1 MRKRM
6 DGQVTVPWLVM
17 NVMEVFLC
25 PSRGCFCTAVAL
37 WRARNPERF
46 NCVTHAVLTSTPD
59 VSATPEVPGAD
70 SSVAAD
76 VITFAGISGDTNPVH
91 LNHEF
96 ASETMFE
103 GQIAH
108 GMLTASFISTVI
120 GTKLPGPGCIYVS
133 QNLRFKAPVKV
144 GDTVTATCTVT
155 RLIAEKRFIEMDTV
169 CSVGGEVVLDGQ
181 ATILVPSKV
190 KAN

>member
-1 MRKRM
+1 MQMVQAREAKRVKEANELLHGLYFEDIEEGM
-6 DGQVTVPWLVM
+6 KDAYAKTI
-17 NVMEVFLC
+17 
-25 PSRGCFCTAVAL
+25 
-37 WRARNPERF
+37 
-46 NCVTHAVLTSTPD
+46 TS
-59 VSATPEVPGAD
+59 AD
-70 SSVAAD
+70 
-76 VITFAGISGDTNPVH
+76 ITTFAGISGDTNPVH

-144 GDTVTATCTVT
+144 GDTVTATCTV
-155 RLIAEKRFIEMDTV
+155 RKKIPEKHMIEMETV
-169 CSVGGEVVLDGQ
+169 CSVGGKPVLDGD
-181 ATILVPSKV
+181 ATILVPL
-190 KAN
+190 KANKA

>member
-1 MRKRM
+1 MQMEQAREAKRVKETNEM
-6 DGQVTVPWLVM
+6 LHGLYFEDLEEGMKDAYAKTIT
-17 NVMEVFLC
+17 N
-25 PSRGCFCTAVAL
+25 
-37 WRARNPERF
+37 
-46 NCVTHAVLTSTPD
+46 
-59 VSATPEVPGAD
+59 AD
-70 SSVAAD
+70 I
-76 VITFAGISGDTNPVH
+76 ITFAGISGDTNPVH

-144 GDTVTATCTVT
+144 GDTVTATCTVSKM
-155 RLIAEKRFIEMDTV
+155 IPEMHMVEMETV
-169 CSVGGEVVLDGQ
+169 CSVGGKPVLEGE
-181 ATILVPSKV
+181 ATILVPL
-190 KAN
+190 KADKT